1 MNNELT
7 QDDIEKMREEIWQ
20 RRFEK
25 EPKLLEAVKEAREL
39 GDLSENDEYRSA
51 KRELNANRGRIRYLE
66 NMINTA
72 IIVTPDKTENMV
84 ALFDS
89 VQLTYEEDG
98 EEREI
103 TLVTTVRKDV
113 FHDCISNESPLG
125 RALLGRRVGDRAEVT
140 TPAGATYVVRITG
153 VKKGGGGNDLPIS
166 SY

>member
-7 QDDIEKMREEIWQ
+7 QADVDKMREEIRE
-20 RRFEK
+20 RRFER

-72 IIVTPDKTENMV
+72 TIVTPDATADVV
-84 ALFDS
+84 ALFDT
-89 VQLTYEEDG
+89 VRIEYEEDG
-98 EEREI
+98 EQREI

-113 FHDCISNESPLG
+113 FNDCISNESPLG
-125 RALLGRRVGDRAEVT
+125 KALLGRRIGDRAEVT
-140 TPAGATYVVRITG
+140 TPAGATYAVRITD
-153 VKKGGGGNDLPIS
+153 VKKGGGREDLPIS
-166 SY
+166 SF